1 MERMMTQGERLDFLI
16 EAFKREASEYAGM
29 MAPSDP
35 AMKWRLLRSLM
46 NVRPPGPLSKEVLK
60 IQDAYLSARVD
71 EAGRVGL
78 DAIPAIRD
86 AYASSVPFA
95 DVLSVW
101 QGDITRLSIDAIV
114 NAANSAMLG
123 CFVPCH
129 GCIDNAI
136 HTFAG
141 VQLREACERK
151 MEALKALYGEEYT
164 QPTAVP
170 MITDGY
176 NLPAKKVIH
185 VVGPIVQ
192 DELTPADEQALVAC
206 YRNTL
211 DLCAAEGLRSVAFC
225 CLSTGVFRFPKRR
238 AAKIAVSAAIG
249 WLTENPRRMGRIV
262 FNVFQD
268 EDREYYEEILS

>member
-1 MERMMTQGERLDFLI
+1 MMTQSERLDFLI

-29 MAPSDP
+29 KTPSDP
-35 AMKWRLLRSLM
+35 AMKRRLLRSLM
-46 NVRPPGPLSKEVLK
+46 NVRPPGPLSEEVLK
-60 IQDAYLSARVD
+60 IQDAYLSARAA

-78 DAIPAIRD
+78 DAIPPIRD
-86 AYASSVPFA
+86 AYGGANPFV

-141 VQLREACERK
+141 LQLREACERK

-185 VVGPIVQ
+185 VVGPIVRE
-192 DELTPADEQALVAC
+192 ELTAADEQALAAC

-211 DLCAAEGLRSVAFC
+211 DLCAAEGLRGVAFC

-238 AAKIAVSAAIG
+238 AAEIAVSSAVG
-249 WLTENPRRMGRIV
+249 WLVENPSRMGRIV

-268 EDREYYEEILS
+268 EDRGYYEEILS

>member
-1 MERMMTQGERLDFLI
+1 MMTQSERLDFLI

-29 MAPSDP
+29 KTPSDP
-35 AMKWRLLRSLM
+35 AMKRRLLRSLM
-46 NVRPPGPLSKEVLK
+46 NVRPPGPLSEEVLK
-60 IQDAYLSARVD
+60 IQDAYLSARAA

-78 DAIPAIRD
+78 DAIPTIRD
-86 AYASSVPFA
+86 AYGGANPFA

-185 VVGPIVQ
+185 VVGPIVRE
-192 DELTPADEQALVAC
+192 ELTAADEQALAAC

-238 AAKIAVSAAIG
+238 AAEIAVSSAVS
-249 WLTENPRRMGRIV
+249 WLTENPSRMGRVV

-268 EDREYYEEILS
+268 EDRGYYEEILS

>member
-1 MERMMTQGERLDFLI
+1 MMTQSERLDFLI

-29 MAPSDP
+29 KTPSDP
-35 AMKWRLLRSLM
+35 AMKRRLLRSLM
-46 NVRPPGPLSKEVLK
+46 NVRPPGPLSEEVLK
-60 IQDAYLSARVD
+60 IQDAYLSARAA

-78 DAIPAIRD
+78 DAIPTIRD
-86 AYASSVPFA
+86 AYGGANPFA

-170 MITDGY
+170 TITDGY
-176 NLPAKKVIH
+176 NLLAKKVIH
-185 VVGPIVQ
+185 VVGPIVRE
-192 DELTPADEQALVAC
+192 ELTAADEQALAAC

-238 AAKIAVSAAIG
+238 AAEIAVSSAVS
-249 WLTENPRRMGRIV
+249 WLTENPSRMGRIV

-268 EDREYYEEILS
+268 EDRGYYEEILS

>member
-1 MERMMTQGERLDFLI
+1 MTQSERLDFLI

-29 MAPSDP
+29 KTPSDP
-35 AMKWRLLRSLM
+35 AMKRRLLRSLM
-46 NVRPPGPLSKEVLK
+46 NVRPPGPLSEEVLK
-60 IQDAYLSARVD
+60 IQDAYLSARAA

-78 DAIPAIRD
+78 DAIPTIRD
-86 AYASSVPFA
+86 AYGGANPFA

-185 VVGPIVQ
+185 VVGPIVRE
-192 DELTPADEQALVAC
+192 ELTAADEQALAAC

-211 DLCAAEGLRSVAFC
+211 DLCAAEGLRGVAFC

-238 AAKIAVSAAIG
+238 AAEIAVSSAVG
-249 WLTENPRRMGRIV
+249 WLAENPGRMGRVV

-268 EDREYYEEILS
+268 EDRGYYEEILS